1 MARRQI
7 FDSIQAK
14 RHFTIQRWIVRSLFV
29 GVLAGIFYFF
39 YSKGLVYDYH
49 TEYFLR
55 DLKTGFQY
63 SRWGL
68 VWDAVIGIL
77 WRWDVLFLVLSVAGA
92 SAVFLR
98 FYRNIARKFVFFCSK
113 CRQAIRLRDA
123 WVCGWCG
130 ANNFQTIR
138 YNLFTTCQTPPHGGG
153 CHAAQRSYQ
162 CANPRCAEVLP
173 LKEGADLQQNFAK
186 KYGAEPPMRMVA
198 PANIEVLNPVPT
210 QELTVRDRSFFNYF
224 KGAFY

>member
-1 MARRQI
+1 MAKKKI
-7 FDSIQAK
+7 FDSVQAK
-14 RHFTIQRWIVRSLFV
+14 RHFKIQRWSVRTLFV

-77 WRWDVLFLVLSVAGA
+77 WRWDVLFLVLSVVGV

-98 FYRNIARKFVFFCSK
+98 FYRNVARKFVFFCSK
-113 CRQAIRLRDA
+113 CKQAIRLRDA
-123 WVCGWCG
+123 WVCGGCG
-130 ANNFQTIR
+130 SDNFKTTK
-138 YNLFTTCQTPPHGGG
+138 YNLFTTCQKFPLAG
-153 CHAAQRSYQ
+153 CGHAPESYQ
-162 CANPRCAEVLP
+162 CANPQCAEVLP
-173 LKEGADLQQNFAK
+173 LVEGADLQQNFAK
-186 KYGAEPPMRMVA
+186 KYGAKSPMRMVA
-198 PANIEVLNPVPT
+198 SANIEVLNPVPT
-210 QELTVRDRSFFNYF
+210 QELTVRDRSFF
-224 KGAFY
+224 